1 MINGVLCCILKTRM
15 RIPEHKSRTVPTY
28 LYQRTT
34 PLVYA
39 DEVVLGSTRRDHVE
53 RKIKEL
59 RTAVEER
66 GLKISRNNTE
76 YLGTTNAKTQK
87 SIYWERLK

>member
-1 MINGVLCCILKTRM
+1 MILTKSLPTCIK
-15 RIPEHKSRTVPTY
+15 E
-28 LYQRTT
+28 RTT
-34 PLVYA
+34 HLVYA

-76 YLGTTNAKTQK
+76 YLGTTNTKTQK
-87 SIYWERLK
+87 SISWERLK